1 MVCFG
6 GDYNTSDFFNNV
18 LFWLM
23 EMETEMSVRKSEYI
37 EVSLEPIG
45 ETLKVKTGTSLI
57 DILHEY
63 GVEFPCGG
71 KGTCGSCKIKV
82 LKGDIPV
89 SEKHKRSLYNLGLS
103 ENWRLACM
111 SKVSE
116 DVTLE
121 ISQFDTIILA
131 DTSSFMFKPKSG
143 FGVAVDLGTTTL
155 VAQLLDLQSGHVL
168 NVATA
173 LNPQAKYG
181 ADVISRI
188 EYALKDGNL
197 DKLRDMIREK
207 IGEMVNDLIK
217 GHDSG
222 INNVVIVGNTVMH
235 HLFCGLNVQPLSF
248 YPFESPETN
257 RKRFHSSELGWDID
271 DEAEISFMPSIG
283 SFVGSDILAG
293 IVASNIY
300 HSDGYTALVDLG
312 TNGEI
317 VIGNKDQILCASTAA
332 GPAFEGTNITM
343 GMRASTG
350 AVASV
355 RNTKNGISCDVIGN
369 EVPRGICG
377 SGLIDAAAVLLKN
390 NLMDEWGGFQDGRE
404 YVPLTGDVRVY
415 QGDIREFQLA
425 KSALAS
431 GLQILMNYLGISSKN
446 VDQLYIAGGF
456 GNYINIANT
465 TRLGMLEF
473 NKNKIV
479 KLGNTALIGAKM
491 FLFMDSQEV
500 ESLLKIIRHVPLEGD
515 PNFQDIFIDKM
526 QF

>member
-1 MVCFG
+1 MK
-6 GDYNTSDFFNNV
+6 
-18 LFWLM
+18 
-23 EMETEMSVRKSEYI
+23 MSEKKKNHI
-37 EVSLEPIG
+37 KVSLQPIG
-45 ETLKVKTGTSLI
+45 KTLQVKIGTSLI

-89 SEKHKRSLYNLGLS
+89 SGKHKKSLYNLGLS

-111 SKVSE
+111 SKVNE

-131 DTSSFMFKPKSG
+131 DTSTFSFDPKSG

-155 VAQLLDLQSGHVL
+155 VAQLLDLKTGHVL

-173 LNPQAKYG
+173 LNPQAKHG

-188 EYALKDGNL
+188 EFALKDGNAERL
-197 DKLRDMIREK
+197 QKMIHKK
-207 IGEMVNDLIK
+207 IGKMISGLLK
-217 GHDSG
+217 GHNSG
-222 INNVVIVGNTVMH
+222 LNKVVIVGNTVMQ
-235 HLFCGLNVQPLSF
+235 HLFCGLDVQPLSF
-248 YPFESPETN
+248 YPFESPDTGI
-257 RKRFHSSELGWDID
+257 KHFHPSDLNWDMEGEVD
-271 DEAEISFMPSIG
+271 ISFMPSIG

-293 IVASNIY
+293 IVASNI
-300 HSDGYTALVDLG
+300 HNSDRYTALVDLG

-317 VIGNKDQILCASTAA
+317 VIGNKDRILCASTAA

-350 AVASV
+350 AIASV
-355 RNTKNGISCDVIGN
+355 RSTKKGVVCDVIGN
-369 EVPRGICG
+369 EAPKGICG
-377 SGLIDAAAVLLKN
+377 SGLIDAAAVLLENKW
-390 NLMDEWGGFQDGRE
+390 MDEWGGFQDERE
-404 YVPLTGDVRVY
+404 YVTLMDDVRVY

-425 KSALAS
+425 KAAVAS
-431 GLQILMNYLGISSKN
+431 GLQILENYLKISADD

-456 GNYINIANT
+456 GSYINIANT
-465 TRLGMLEF
+465 TGLGMLEF
-473 NKNKIV
+473 KKHKID

-491 FLFMDSQEV
+491 FLFMDPQEV

-515 PNFQDIFIDKM
+515 PDFQDIFIDKM